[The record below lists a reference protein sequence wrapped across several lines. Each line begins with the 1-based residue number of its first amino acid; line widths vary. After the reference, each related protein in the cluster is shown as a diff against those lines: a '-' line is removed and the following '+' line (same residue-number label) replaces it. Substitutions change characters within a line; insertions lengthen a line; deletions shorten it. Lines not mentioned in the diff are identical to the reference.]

1 MKKNITVEWMLK
13 NCGCNMHG
21 WAKLSSILVLV
32 WKVQSDVGQKCWWV
46 DRLVI
51 AEVSSSVKSQ
61 ILKIVLIGGY
71 STTNL
76 NTKENI
82 KKNST
87 THYTLNLNK
96 VEDMLWVW
104 GGGP

>member
-1 MKKNITVEWMLK
+1 
-13 NCGCNMHG
+13 MHG

-61 ILKIVLIGGY
+61 ILKTVLTGEY
-71 STTNL
+71 STVHL
-76 NTKENI
+76 NTKEYI
-82 KKNST
+82 KKNSIT
-87 THYTLNLNK
+87 RHTLNPNK
-96 VEDMLWVW
+96 IENML
-104 GGGP
+104 